1 MEIGETI
8 AFLLTG
14 IGIAI
19 SVIIAIGLIIVFWII
34 SGLIV
39 DYLTIGGIWGLICQ
53 ISLTLFL
60 LTASLKLTSFTVK
73 GGE

>member
-53 ISLTLFL
+53 ISWTLFL

-73 GGE
+73 GEW

>member
-73 GGE
+73 GE

>member
-39 DYLTIGGIWGLICQ
+39 DYLTIGGIWSLICQ

-60 LTASLKLTSFTVK
+60 LTVSLKLTSFTVK

>member
-19 SVIIAIGLIIVFWII
+19 SVIIEIGLIIVFWII

-73 GGE
+73 GE

>member
-19 SVIIAIGLIIVFWII
+19 SVVIAIGLIIVFWII

-73 GGE
+73 GE

>member
-14 IGIAI
+14 IGIGI

-39 DYLTIGGIWGLICQ
+39 NYLTIGGIWSLICQ

-60 LTASLKLTSFTVK
+60 LTASLKLTSFNVK
-73 GGE
+73 GE

>member
-60 LTASLKLTSFTVK
+60 LTASLKLTSFNVK
-73 GGE
+73 GE

>member
-60 LTASLKLTSFTVK
+60 LTASLKLTSFYVK
-73 GGE
+73 GE

>member
-39 DYLTIGGIWGLICQ
+39 NYLTIGGIWSLICQ

-60 LTASLKLTSFTVK
+60 LTASLKLTSFNVK

>member
-39 DYLTIGGIWGLICQ
+39 DYLTIGGIWSLICQ

-60 LTASLKLTSFTVK
+60 LTVSLKLTSFNVK
-73 GGE
+73 GE

>member
-53 ISLTLFL
+53 ISVTLFL

>member
-39 DYLTIGGIWGLICQ
+39 DYLTIGGIWSWICQ

-60 LTASLKLTSFTVK
+60 LTASLKLTSFNVK
-73 GGE
+73 GE

>member
-39 DYLTIGGIWGLICQ
+39 NYLTIGGIWSLICQ

>member
-19 SVIIAIGLIIVFWII
+19 SVIIAIGLIIVFCII

-73 GGE
+73 GE

>member
-60 LTASLKLTSFTVK
+60 LTASLKLTSFNVK